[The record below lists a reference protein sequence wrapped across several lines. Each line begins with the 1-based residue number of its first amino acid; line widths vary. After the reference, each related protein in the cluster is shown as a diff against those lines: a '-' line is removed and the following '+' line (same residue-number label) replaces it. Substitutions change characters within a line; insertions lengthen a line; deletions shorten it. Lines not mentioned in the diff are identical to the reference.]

1 MKSLLQCLS
10 VGQTLSPAQP
20 PGTASS
26 SRSLWKGWALEGNT
40 LVGPS
45 FLVSEKQPSSLEDGE
60 QSLGEGKRT
69 HTNNHNTSKS
79 LNFTQLQLSGCFSD
93 KLWSTRLLGV
103 LCPQNKTSSFL
114 NRRSLTWP
122 RRPASRTGSPYG
134 RSASWLARSAWRRWA
149 CRRLCAGAQKPGSGS
164 RAPSRVAA
172 ADTASAPWPPEARW
186 RRRSRPPCGTP
197 SECGDSLAA
206 RITKPEERKDYFIGI
221 FTDGHVYKRCFCFS

>member
-1 MKSLLQCLS
+1 MFFW
-10 VGQTLSPAQP
+10 QTVVYS
-20 PGTASS
+20 TA
-26 SRSLWKGWALEGNT
+26 RC
-40 LVGPS
+40 V
-45 FLVSEKQPSSLEDGE
+45 VSTKQNVFFPK
-60 QSLGEGKRT
+60 QA
-69 HTNNHNTSKS
+69 
-79 LNFTQLQLSGCFSD
+79 
-93 KLWSTRLLGV
+93 V
-103 LCPQNKTSSFL
+103 
-114 NRRSLTWP
+114 LTWP